1 MSKPTL
7 VIGNKNYSSWS
18 LRPWLFL
25 RHHNMEFTEKRVSL
39 FVDTTEQALA
49 EYDSDYKVPVLK
61 DGDLVVWDSLSIL
74 EYISEAYL
82 DGGGWPVEREAR
94 SVARSVSAEM
104 HSSYFNLRNELP
116 MNCRKSFKNIALSR
130 QAQRETERVK
140 ALWRRCRREYGR
152 EGEWL
157 FGDFTIADAM
167 FAPVAMRFSGYGI
180 PLQGVEAKYVQSVLG
195 HAGMIEWI
203 EAAGEETEIIEADE
217 IQT

>member
-74 EYISEAYL
+74 EYVSAAYL
-82 DGGGWPVEREAR
+82 DGGGWPVAPKAR
-94 SVARSVSAEM
+94 AVARSVSAEM
-104 HSSYFNLRNELP
+104 HSSYINLRNELP
-116 MNCRKSFKNIALSR
+116 MNCRKRFENIALSHL
-130 QAQRETERVK
+130 AQQEIERVK

-152 EGEWL
+152 EGAWL
-157 FGDFTIADAM
+157 FGSFTIADAM
-167 FAPVAMRFSGYGI
+167 FAPVAIRFSGYSI
-180 PLQGVEAKYVQSVLG
+180 PLQGIEAEYVQSVLSHPG
-195 HAGMIEWI
+195 IMEWI
-203 EAAGEETEIIEADE
+203 EAAGQETEIIEADE
-217 IQT
+217 IQI

>member
-82 DGGGWPVEREAR
+82 DGGG
-94 SVARSVSAEM
+94 
-104 HSSYFNLRNELP
+104 
-116 MNCRKSFKNIALSR
+116 
-130 QAQRETERVK
+130 
-140 ALWRRCRREYGR
+140 
-152 EGEWL
+152 
-157 FGDFTIADAM
+157 
-167 FAPVAMRFSGYGI
+167 
-180 PLQGVEAKYVQSVLG
+180 
-195 HAGMIEWI
+195 
-203 EAAGEETEIIEADE
+203 
-217 IQT
+217 